1 MISVLFAIL
10 TALSNGA
17 ASVLQRR
24 AARTAPD
31 TEAMHLSLIAH
42 LLRQRLWLAGIGLV
56 IVAAV
61 CQAVAL
67 ATGPIAVVQ
76 PIFVIELPGA
86 LLMAGFVMRV
96 RLPRSTWYAVA
107 AVTVGLALGM
117 ASAAPGGGSASVH
130 GAAWVPTLI
139 LTGVFEA
146 TLIGAALSNRGN
158 PRGTLLGL
166 AAACGYA
173 LTAALMKDA
182 MAQLEADGGGAV
194 ALLTSWQLYATAAA
208 GVGALFLLQNALQA
222 GTLVAVQPP
231 LTLGDA
237 LISVLYGVTLFG
249 EHLRTG
255 WWVLPELIALA
266 LIAVGCVELARSP
279 WRPVP
284 RRRPAGSGDPV
295 RRFPGSGRAARTHR
309 AILRS
314 SHVWRRARGPV
325 ISWGSVWFLVA
336 WCGSTAHG
344 DTVSSRPITAVRMFS
359 ST

>member
-1 MISVLFAIL
+1 MRRGCVEASPGRARDPGSRANAPHHGPVISVLFAVL

-24 AARTAPD
+24 AASTVPD
-31 TEAMHLSLIAH
+31 TEAMRLSLIGH
-42 LLRQRLWLAGIGLV
+42 LLRRPVWLAGIGLV

-96 RLPRSTWYAVA
+96 RLPRTVWWGVA

-117 ASAAPGGGSASVH
+117 ASAAPGGGTDTVH
-130 GAAWVPTLI
+130 GAAWVPALI
-139 LTGVFEA
+139 LTAVFEA
-146 TLIGAALSNRGN
+146 VLIAAAMSTRAN
-158 PRGTLLGL
+158 PRAALLGL

-182 MAQLEADGGGAV
+182 MGRLDSAGV
-194 ALLTSWQLYATAAA
+194 TALLTSWQLYATAAA

-222 GTLVAVQPP
+222 GTLVAVQPM

-237 LISVLYGVTLFG
+237 LISVAYGVTLYG

-255 WWVLPELIALA
+255 WWLLPTLVALGLVA
-266 LIAVGCVELARSP
+266 AGCVELARSP
-279 WRPVP
+279 L
-284 RRRPAGSGDPV
+284 ASGN
-295 RRFPGSGRAARTHR
+295 AAPP
-309 AILRS
+309 
-314 SHVWRRARGPV
+314 RRAR
-325 ISWGSVWFLVA
+325 
-336 WCGSTAHG
+336 
-344 DTVSSRPITAVRMFS
+344 
-359 ST
+359 